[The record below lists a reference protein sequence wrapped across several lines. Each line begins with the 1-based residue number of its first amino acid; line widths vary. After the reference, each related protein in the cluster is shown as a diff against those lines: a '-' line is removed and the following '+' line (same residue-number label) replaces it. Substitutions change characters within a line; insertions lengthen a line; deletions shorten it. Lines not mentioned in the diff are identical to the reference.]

1 MPAARSLSARTP
13 RLGFTVPL
21 AAVFAL
27 AAVGVAGCSNTQP
40 AANRAPHTGS
50 ATASTVNGVQQVT
63 IHASDFR
70 FSPSTITVHP
80 GKVKVILI
88 NDGGGAPHNFQ
99 VPKFP
104 SDWIPLTDNGATKQ
118 TTFTAPA
125 PGRYQFLCTIHTR
138 QGMTGTLVVLP
149 S

>member
-1 MPAARSLSARTP
+1 MPAARSLSARTL
-13 RLGFTVPL
+13 RAGSAAPL
-21 AAVFAL
+21 AAAL
-27 AAVGVAGCSNTQP
+27 VLLAVGIAGCSKTQP
-40 AANRAPHTGS
+40 AANKAPHTGS

-63 IHASDFR
+63 LHASDFR
-70 FSPSTITVHP
+70 FTPSTITVHP
-80 GKVKVILI
+80 GKVRVILI
-88 NDGGGAPHNFQ
+88 NDGGGAPHDFQ

-125 PGRYQFLCTIHTR
+125 PGRYQFVCTIHTK

>member
-1 MPAARSLSARTP
+1 MPVARSLSARTV
-13 RLGFTVPL
+13 RAGSVGVL
-21 AAVFAL
+21 AAAAALGL
-27 AAVGVAGCSNTQP
+27 AACSNTQP
-40 AANRAPHTGS
+40 AANKAPHTGS

-80 GKVKVILI
+80 GKVKVILV

-104 SDWIPLTDNGATKQ
+104 SDWVPLTANGDTKES
-118 TTFTAPA
+118 TFTAPA
-125 PGRYQFLCTIHTR
+125 PGRYQFVCTIHTQ

>member
-1 MPAARSLSARTP
+1 MPAARSLSARTL
-13 RLGFTVPL
+13 RAGS
-21 AAVFAL
+21 AAAL
-27 AAVGVAGCSNTQP
+27 AAALVLLAVGIAGCSNTQP
-40 AANRAPHTGS
+40 AANKAPHTGS

-63 IHASDFR
+63 LHASDFR
-70 FSPSTITVHP
+70 FTPSTITVHP
-80 GKVKVILI
+80 GKVRVILI
-88 NDGGGAPHNFQ
+88 NDGGGAPHDFQ

-125 PGRYQFLCTIHTR
+125 PGRYQFVCTIHTK